1 MGAGQIHKALGALG
15 FVSPTLEFDEAIR
28 LNPQGAD
35 AYYNRGQAYDYLGQY
50 ERAIQDYDEA
60 IRLDPQLAI
69 AYNNRGYAYRSHG
82 KTKEAELDYQKAKER
97 GYEL

>member
-35 AYYNRGQAYDYLGQY
+35 AYYNRGQAYDYLG
-50 ERAIQDYDEA
+50 A
-60 IRLDPQLAI
+60 
-69 AYNNRGYAYRSHG
+69 
-82 KTKEAELDYQKAKER
+82 
-97 GYEL
+97 